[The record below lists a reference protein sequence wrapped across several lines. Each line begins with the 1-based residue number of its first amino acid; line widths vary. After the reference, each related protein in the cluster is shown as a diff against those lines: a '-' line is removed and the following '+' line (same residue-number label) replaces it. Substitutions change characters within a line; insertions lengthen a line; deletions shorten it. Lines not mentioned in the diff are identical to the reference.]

1 MKNKF
6 LSILFFLLINF
17 NNLLFAQEFIFEAS
31 KINVLDDGNTI
42 IAEKGSAIF
51 PKKNLKINANRFNY
65 NKIDL
70 ILIATSGTAKFSTEN
85 LEIKANKIYFD
96 EKTSVLKATGNVE
109 INNYSKDINIKSQNI
124 IYDIPNQIINSKSS
138 SLIKFDLGNQI
149 KFNTFSYLMND
160 DLIRLNDVNIIDI
173 ENNIYS
179 VKKAFL
185 NVNSKKLIGKDVS
198 INFKNLNFEK
208 DNDPRIKSNSIIVD
222 NNNIELN
229 KAVFTTCKKND
240 DCPPWQLSAKKIKH
254 DKKKKIIRYK
264 NAWLKI
270 YDVPVFYFPDFFHP
284 DPSVKRQSGFLAPKI
299 EDSSSLGM
307 SINIPYFLALS
318 KNSDVTFNPIL
329 YSNNKYLIQTEYRR
343 LDKDTKHDIDLGYL
357 NDVNSSKSHFFYKG
371 SKNLNLRSFDDSNI
385 ALKIEQTS
393 NETYLKTYDLKSP
406 IIKSN
411 DLLNS
416 FINIDL
422 YREDDLAFT
431 ADVQV
436 YEDLTKQKSD
446 RYEFIYPNFNLIK
459 QIENNT
465 ELDGNFS
472 IASSGYMK
480 NYNTNVYEKV
490 LVNDLIFNSNSFLTA
505 EGLMSEYNV
514 IIKSVGTDGKN
525 SDKVKDVLDFSLASL
540 FELNSSYPMIKK
552 MTNFEHIL
560 KPKTSIRFGTN
571 QTIDQTNED
580 IRSNIDN
587 IYSLN
592 RTVSNQ
598 IVEGGASLTY
608 GAEFIKTDKSSVDN
622 RDIFSFEMAN
632 VLRFKKNKELARNSR
647 LGEKNSDIFGKLM
660 LSPDESLKVS
670 YDFSLKDNLRNT
682 NYEYLTTEFKVNKFI
697 TSFEYLNENN
707 TNSKESYLANT
718 SSYTIDDSNS
728 LSFGT
733 RLNKKTRLTEFYNL
747 IYQYKNDCLAAAIE
761 YKKDYYSDKDLKP
774 EENIFFKLTITPL
787 GGFNTPNLIK

>member
-1 MKNKF
+1 
-6 LSILFFLLINF
+6 
-17 NNLLFAQEFIFEAS
+17 
-31 KINVLDDGNTI
+31 
-42 IAEKGSAIF
+42 
-51 PKKNLKINANRFNY
+51 
-65 NKIDL
+65 
-70 ILIATSGTAKFSTEN
+70 
-85 LEIKANKIYFD
+85 
-96 EKTSVLKATGNVE
+96 
-109 INNYSKDINIKSQNI
+109 
-124 IYDIPNQIINSKSS
+124 
-138 SLIKFDLGNQI
+138 
-149 KFNTFSYLMND
+149 MND

-185 NVNSKKLIGKDVS
+185 NINSKKLIGKDVS
-198 INFKNLNFEK
+198 IDFKNLNFEK
-208 DNDPRIKSNSIIVD
+208 NNDPRIKSNSIIVD

-240 DCPPWQLSAKKIKH
+240 DCPPWQLSAKKIRH

-307 SINIPYFLALS
+307 SVNIPYFLALS
-318 KNSDVTFNPIL
+318 KNSDVTINPIL

-343 LDKDTKHDIDLGYL
+343 LNKDTKHDIDLGYL

-371 SKNLNLRSFDDSNI
+371 LKKLNLKSFDDSNI
-385 ALKIEQTS
+385 TLKIEQTS

-422 YREDDLAFT
+422 YRENDLTFA

-472 IASSGYMK
+472 IASNGYVK

-490 LVNDLIFNSNSFLTA
+490 LVNDLIFNSNSFLTTD
-505 EGLMSEYNV
+505 GLMSEYNV

-525 SDKVKDVLDFSLASL
+525 SDKLKDVLDVSLASL

-552 MTNFEHIL
+552 MTNYENIL

-571 QTIDQTNED
+571 QTIDQTKED
-580 IRSNIDN
+580 I
-587 IYSLN
+587 
-592 RTVSNQ
+592 
-598 IVEGGASLTY
+598 
-608 GAEFIKTDKSSVDN
+608 
-622 RDIFSFEMAN
+622 
-632 VLRFKKNKELARNSR
+632 
-647 LGEKNSDIFGKLM
+647 
-660 LSPDESLKVS
+660 
-670 YDFSLKDNLRNT
+670 
-682 NYEYLTTEFKVNKFI
+682 
-697 TSFEYLNENN
+697 
-707 TNSKESYLANT
+707 
-718 SSYTIDDSNS
+718 TI
-728 LSFGT
+728 
-733 RLNKKTRLTEFYNL
+733 
-747 IYQYKNDCLAAAIE
+747 QY
-761 YKKDYYSDKDLKP
+761 
-774 EENIFFKLTITPL
+774 
-787 GGFNTPNLIK
+787 